1 MMEAHHTPQRVLLVM
16 SQPATIHSSYRR
28 RYGDRST
35 PAAAVPVVAA
45 SAGHSQLAV
54 QSPVRCA
61 LRLAAA
67 ARENRHF

>member
-35 PAAAVPVVAA
+35 PAAVLLVVA
-45 SAGHSQLAV
+45 AGHSQLAV

>member
-35 PAAAVPVVAA
+35 PAAAVVA
-45 SAGHSQLAV
+45 AGHSQLAV